1 MAFIEKNFPGIIYA
15 VVIAMI
21 AFAIQL
27 VEEAVLG
34 KGRALIEGLV
44 IAILLGMVVRAVLGL
59 NKRFAP
65 GVGFTAKQVLE
76 FAVLLLGARI
86 NAPDMIKAGPILL
99 VMIVVLVSV
108 VLLVSTRIGLAF
120 GLNPKLAT
128 LVAVGNS
135 ICGNSAIAAVAPVI
149 GASKEDVASSVS
161 LTAVLGVLI
170 VLTLP
175 VFYYFLGFSQY
186 QYGVLAGMGVYAV
199 PQVVAAGYSVS
210 TLSGDTA
217 TLVKLVR
224 VLMLGPV
231 VAYFT
236 FAMARQQRAADNKA
250 GLAEAKLNLSF
261 SKFVPWFISGF
272 VIMAILRSLGVI
284 NVEMANAIRD
294 VSGYLTLAAMAALG
308 LQVDLA
314 VVRKVGRSVALAV
327 LCSLAVLISLS
338 ALAIKLLG
346 INGGF

>member
-1 MAFIEKNFPGIIYA
+1 MSFIQKNLSGILYA
-15 VVIAMI
+15 VAVAALAYI
-21 AFAIQL
+21 IQL
-27 VEEAVLG
+27 AEEAVLG

-44 IAILLGMVVRAVLGL
+44 IAILLGMVVRAVRGL
-59 NKRFAP
+59 DKRFVP

-86 NAPDMIKAGPILL
+86 YAPDMVKAGPILL

-108 VLLVSTRIGLAF
+108 VLFVSTRIGLAF

-149 GASKEDVASSVS
+149 GASKEDIASSVS

-210 TLSGDTA
+210 VLSGDTA

-236 FAMARQQRAADNKA
+236 AVAARQQRANGQSGAA
-250 GLAEAKLNLSF
+250 MSLSF
-261 SKFVPWFISGF
+261 SKFVPWFITGF
-272 VIMAILRSLGVI
+272 IIMAVLRSVGI
-284 NVEMANAIRD
+284 IDASMANGIRD

-308 LQVDLA
+308 LQVDFA

-327 LCSLAVLISLS
+327 LASLFVLISLS

-346 INGGF
+346 INV